1 MNTPK
6 IQTSHVV
13 LPKIYA
19 YTTPGVTYHDG
30 WVKIG
35 YTEEDDVNVRIKQQC
50 HTANIAWIL
59 AWQGNAVY
67 EGTNET
73 FLDKAFH
80 SYLNKFRLYAR
91 AADRMV

>member
-1 MNTPK
+1 MRTPK

-35 YTEEDDVNVRIKQQC
+35 YTEQDSVEDRIKQQC

-59 AWQGNAVY
+59 AWKGNAVY
-67 EGTNET
+67 ERNARDVLRQGFP
-73 FLDKAFH
+73 FLFK
-80 SYLNKFRLYAR
+80 
-91 AADRMV
+91 

>member
-1 MNTPK
+1 MRTPK

-35 YTEEDDVNVRIKQQC
+35 YTEQDSVEDRIKQQC

-80 SYLNKFRLYAR
+80 SY
-91 AADRMV
+91 